1 MILWVPSRL
10 PGLNDLLNAKG
21 TTKGSWNG
29 YNAQKCVWYGQV
41 ALLCRAKSIQ
51 RQEPGYGTFLFAEP
65 NMKRD
70 PDNIVAGGVKLLL
83 DSLVGADVLPGD
95 GWRDNLG
102 FAGYWTHR
110 PASPGCLIF
119 WGTEI
124 LTKEAMLALLEKELE
139 KSGNPINRHRA
150 TGNEP
155 HRAPPAKAARR
166 RA

>member
-1 MILWVPSRL
+1 MLLWVPSRL

-21 TTKGSWNG
+21 TIRGQWNG
-29 YNAQKCVWYGQV
+29 YNAQKCIWYGQV
-41 ALLCRAKSIQ
+41 ALLCRAKGIQ
-51 RQEPGYGTFLFAEP
+51 RQEPGFGTFLFAEP
-65 NMKRD
+65 NTKRD

-110 PASPGCLIF
+110 PSRPGCLVH
-119 WGTEI
+119 WGSEI
-124 LTKEAMLALLEKELE
+124 LTKDAMLALLEKELE
-139 KSGNPINRHRA
+139 NGNFKHGPGVAAHEPNRAHV
-150 TGNEP
+150 
-155 HRAPPAKAARR
+155 AKAPRRR